1 MSRTRLIGVGLVSSL
16 FQTGKKNSG
25 LFRFF
30 DFAGNNIITEP
41 EWIRGLSLF
50 VRGKFEERL
59 QIVWTVGHY
68 SILMVSSLSLPPYS
82 ISLPSPLASSLT
94 PVIHPLSLPSYF
106 SLHFSSPVCL
116 SPPSIPFLPLPLVAL
131 LLSPPPFYLLFL
143 FLLLNLII
151 FRCVL
156 ASL

>member
-16 FQTGKKNSG
+16 SQIGKKNSG

-68 SILMVSSLSLPPYS
+68 FILMVSSLSLPPYS
-82 ISLPSPLASSLT
+82 LLYFFAISSCIISHSCNSSSISLLISPST
-94 PVIHPLSLPSYF
+94 F
-106 SLHFSSPVCL
+106 
-116 SPPSIPFLPLPLVAL
+116 L
-131 LLSPPPFYLLFL
+131 LLYVSLLPLFL
-143 FLLLNLII
+143 FYLFLL
-151 FRCVL
+151 
-156 ASL
+156 